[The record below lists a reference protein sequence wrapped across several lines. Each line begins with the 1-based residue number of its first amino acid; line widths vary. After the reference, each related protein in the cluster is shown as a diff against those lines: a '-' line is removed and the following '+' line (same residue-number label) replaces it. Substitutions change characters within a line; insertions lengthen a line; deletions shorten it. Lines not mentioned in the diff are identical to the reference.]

1 MKNQDICVLVMI
13 LTVSLGT
20 TVKAVPVEWPVS
32 EGGNG
37 HLYEAIAVPQPITW
51 SAANIAA
58 QSAGG
63 YLVTITSQA
72 ENNFVFSLIDD
83 PIYWY
88 SGYNLR
94 GPWTG
99 GYQPPGSPEPD
110 GGWSWVTGEPFVYSN
125 WADGLPNEFNNNNE
139 NRIHFGNK
147 PYRTP
152 TWNDVPENFS
162 EIKAYVVEIPEPAT
176 VLLLSLGSLALLRK
190 QRQTNRRER

>member
-1 MKNQDICVLVMI
+1 MKRRVIFLLAAI
-13 LTVSLGT
+13 LLASLAAT
-20 TVKAVPVEWPVS
+20 TNAALVEWPAS
-32 EGGNG
+32 QGGNG
-37 HLYEAIAVPQPITW
+37 HFYEAVAVSQPITW

-72 ENNFVFSLIDD
+72 ENSFVFSLIDD

-94 GPWTG
+94 GPWIG

-125 WADGLPNEFNNNNE
+125 WDAAQPNESNNNNE
-139 NRIHFGNK
+139 NRIHFGNR

-152 TWNDVPENFS
+152 TWNDVPENFP

-176 VLLLSLGSLALLRK
+176 LLLLGLSGLLLLRK
-190 QRQTNRRER
+190 RENY

>member
-1 MKNQDICVLVMI
+1 MKRRVIFLLAAI
-13 LTVSLGT
+13 LLGSLAAT
-20 TVKAVPVEWPVS
+20 TNATLVEWPVS

-37 HLYEAIAVPQPITW
+37 HLHEAIAVPMVITW
-51 SAANIAA
+51 TAANQAA

-72 ENNFVFSLIDD
+72 ENNFVFNLIDD

-94 GPWTG
+94 GPWIG
-99 GYQPPGSPEPD
+99 GYQPLRSPEPD
-110 GGWSWVTGEPFVYSN
+110 GGWSWVTGEPFVYSR
-125 WADGLPNEFNNNNE
+125 WADGQPNELNNNNE

-162 EIKAYVVEIPEPAT
+162 EIKAYVVEIPEPT
-176 VLLLSLGSLALLRK
+176 TIMLLGLGALALLRK
-190 QRQTNRRER
+190 RRK